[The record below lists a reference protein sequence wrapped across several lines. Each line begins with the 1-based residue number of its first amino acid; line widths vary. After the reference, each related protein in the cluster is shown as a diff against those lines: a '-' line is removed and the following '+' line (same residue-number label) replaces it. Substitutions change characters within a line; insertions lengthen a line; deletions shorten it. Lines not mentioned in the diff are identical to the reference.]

1 MDSLYIITGLGNPGD
16 KYSGTRHNMG
26 FDAVDRIID
35 EYRVP
40 QSGVK
45 FHAMVGSFS
54 AEGKKILIMKPL
66 TYMNLSGTAVQE
78 ALHFYKLDPKT
89 QLIVI
94 SDDAALPP
102 GKVRIRKS
110 GSSGGQKGLDHIIRC
125 TGTDEFV
132 RIRVGVGQKPPEWD
146 MADWVLS
153 RPSAEDRKLI
163 DDALDRAAKAA
174 VMCVT
179 DDVDTAM
186 NRYNG

>member
-1 MDSLYIITGLGNPGD
+1 MDSWYIITGLGNPGD
-16 KYSGTRHNMG
+16 KYHGTRHNMG
-26 FDAVDRIID
+26 YDAVDRIVG

-40 QSGVK
+40 QSGIK

-54 AEGKKILIMKPL
+54 AEGNRILLMKPL

-89 QLIVI
+89 GLIVI
-94 SDDAALPP
+94 SDDVALPP
-102 GKVRIRKS
+102 GKIRIRKS

-153 RPSAEDRKLI
+153 RPSAEERKLI

-174 VMCVT
+174 VMCIT
-179 DDVDTAM
+179 DGADAAM